1 MKIMH
6 VLEIIIYTFT
16 IIRHLKKY
24 YLDYSTPVISHMK
37 SVVIDM

>member
-1 MKIMH
+1 MKIMQ
-6 VLEIIIYTFT
+6 VLEIIIYTFN
-16 IIRHLKKY
+16 IRHLKKY